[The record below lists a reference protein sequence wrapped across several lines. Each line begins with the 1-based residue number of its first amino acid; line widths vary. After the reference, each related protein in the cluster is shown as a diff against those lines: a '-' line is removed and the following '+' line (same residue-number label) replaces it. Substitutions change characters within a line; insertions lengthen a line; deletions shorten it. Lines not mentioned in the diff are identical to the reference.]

1 MVLFYTLPKKNFSF
15 PIEIAMKKH
24 IIPLSL
30 LPMTSELFA
39 RKHSLTAH
47 TERDAD
53 TSTVDFLLPR
63 PRGSSLCAEVPQS
76 AFVFQQ
82 DSAEDKSSWGHQ
94 SVGYGE
100 LEVEDKTENVVE
112 ETNTFFNKMGIP
124 NVSTTVPQT
133 LMIKTTQNKICSVNR
148 DRNVGT
154 VGIRSKYKNSLKGV
168 VTWSSPKL
176 ISTIS
181 CRVNEN
187 LPMVHYKVRVF
198 TPNSQII
205 EKFSVPRKT
214 DLHKS
219 SGIFTETL

>member
-1 MVLFYTLPKKNFSF
+1 MSNFVLPNCG
-15 PIEIAMKKH
+15 A
-24 IIPLSL
+24 
-30 LPMTSELFA
+30 
-39 RKHSLTAH
+39 
-47 TERDAD
+47 
-53 TSTVDFLLPR
+53 
-63 PRGSSLCAEVPQS
+63 GSSLCAEVPQS

-112 ETNTFFNKMGIP
+112 ETNTFFNKMGHP
-124 NVSTTVPQT
+124 S
-133 LMIKTTQNKICSVNR
+133 IKKLR
-148 DRNVGT
+148 
-154 VGIRSKYKNSLKGV
+154 GV

-187 LPMVHYKVRVF
+187 LPMVHYK
-198 TPNSQII
+198 I

-219 SGIFTETL
+219 SGIFTGTL